1 MRDIGGHAE
10 KQLMGKALH
19 IEARA
24 SRKTKK
30 SFRTLM
36 RRGRLGWDSGFSIK
50 GDSGR
55 NVERSRVVWAVET

>member
-1 MRDIGGHAE
+1 
-10 KQLMGKALH
+10 MGKALH
-19 IEARA
+19 VEAGA